1 MNSLIIKERTY
12 PKVRFQ
18 IQGIYIGER
27 LNRMIVKKKFNFIVN
42 YYFMKIVFIVYALLT
57 SEKFCIDI

>member
-1 MNSLIIKERTY
+1 MNCIIYKGTH

-18 IQGIYIGER
+18 IQGLYMGQR
-27 LNRMIVKKKFNFIVN
+27 LNKMLLKKNFNFIIN
-42 YYFMKIVFIVYALLT
+42 YYFMKIVFTVYALLT